1 MKNKRFAVISIH
13 YTTKCNMNPPCPFCY
28 KKQDCKVKEK
38 PLKFWYDLVPYISK
52 LSNQIALGGG
62 EPTTNLPFIKKF
74 GKICKKNKVILNIT
88 SNGRILAK
96 LNDRELR
103 AVLKDITMISL
114 SYDDYKVKT
123 KQDLKNY
130 IQLVKRIKKITKCQV
145 GSNLLVNE
153 KMFEN
158 KGTNFIKVVN
168 NLFKIGVNRVFA
180 LSPKNIPCP
189 DILKFKLIYQYLTIK
204 HEHFYLDDLGK
215 MILEEGK
222 YNGWCKSCHYGKG
235 MISISETGTI
245 CGCSF
250 DGEDKALLKLKNPK
264 DILKI
269 TKIKPK
275 ERFSCPY
282 LNRK

>member
-1 MKNKRFAVISIH
+1 
-13 YTTKCNMNPPCPFCY
+13 MNCPFCY
-28 KKQDCKVKEK
+28 KSKSNKDK

-52 LSNQIALGGG
+52 LSNQIALEGG

-96 LNDRELR
+96 LNDRELK
-103 AVLKDITMISL
+103 AVLKDITMVSL
-114 SYDDYKVKT
+114 SYDDYKVRT

-130 IQLVKRIKKITKCQV
+130 IQLVQRIKKITKCQV
-145 GSNLLVNE
+145 GSNLLINK

-158 KGTNFIKVVN
+158 NGLKFKILVD
-168 NLFKIGVNRVFA
+168 NLFKVGVDRVFA

-189 DILKFKLIYQYLTIK
+189 DILRFKLIYQILSVK
-204 HEHFYLDDLGK
+204 HKHFYIDDCSK
-215 MILEEGK
+215 CVLEEGK
-222 YNGWCKSCHYGKG
+222 YSNWKNKCHYGEG
-235 MISISETGTI
+235 LISINESGEIT
-245 CGCSF
+245 GCSF
-250 DGEDKALLKLKNPK
+250 DCSDKALLRLKNPK